1 MEYNPHT
8 WTHTLVR
15 LAYTTL
21 VCTLHYPVETHGATS
36 TVTFLITM
44 SHDWLSERNR
54 EIDKSWAEK
63 QLFLPLL
70 LYLLCV
76 SCWQEYMRA
85 KMSGW
90 FNQLQNQS
98 RQIWWSSYLMFL
110 PCNRQKW
117 HQSFTCW
124 LRRGL
129 PNREA
134 QSQILGVLKVF
145 YALTWLPNPNLL
157 NPIITPLLRGLW
169 LNARSEGKLLSSVYS
184 TSCYSSNLLTVQTHL
199 FLDENPH
206 IFEQNYYI
214 SLETFVLQVSMLAR

>member
-21 VCTLHYPVETHGATS
+21 FCTLHYSVETYGDTS

-63 QLFLPLL
+63 ELFLPLL

-76 SCWQEYMRA
+76 SCWQEYLRA

-90 FNQLQNQS
+90 FNQLQNLDKS
-98 RQIWWSSYLMFL
+98 EVPTWCFSPATDRNGTSL
-110 PCNRQKW
+110 
-117 HQSFTCW
+117 SFDGW
-124 LRRGL
+124 G
-129 PNREA
+129 EA
-134 QSQILGVLKVF
+134 CPTEKQSQILGVLKVF

-157 NPIITPLLRGLW
+157 NPIITPLLTGLC
-169 LNARSEGKLLSSVYS
+169 LNAQSDGKLTSSIYS
-184 TSCYSSNLLTVQTHL
+184 TSCSSSNLLTVQTPCL
-199 FLDENPH
+199 FLHENPH
-206 IFEQNYYI
+206 ISPWNYYI